1 MLKLFHK
8 LRELDFEQL
17 MAVYEEGN
25 RENAVEFFPDDT
37 PDVQLER
44 AKQSF
49 EEYLREDFF
58 RVPGAFY
65 AVWEQGGEYVSA
77 LRLEPYEDGW
87 LLEALETKPLE
98 RRKGYAAQLIAAAI
112 EKIPNGPVYSHVGK
126 RNAASMAVHLKCGF
140 IKILDHAKYVDGTIT
155 HYSVTLRKDI

>member
-1 MLKLFHK
+1 MLKLFYK

-25 RENAVEFFPDDT
+25 RENAEEFFPDDT
-37 PDVQLER
+37 PTVQMER

-58 RVPGAFY
+58 RVSGALY
-65 AVWEQGGEYVSA
+65 AVWEENGEYVSA

-87 LLEALETKPLE
+87 LLEALETKPIK
-98 RRKGYAAQLIAAAI
+98 RRKGYAAKLIAAAT
-112 EKIPNGPVYSHVGK
+112 EQIPKGPIYSHVGK

-140 IKILDHAKYVDGTIT
+140 KKILDHAKYVDGTIT

>member
-25 RENAVEFFPDDT
+25 RENAEEFFPDDT
-37 PDVQLER
+37 PAVQLER

-98 RRKGYAAQLIAAAI
+98 RRKGYAAQLIAAAT

-126 RNAASMAVHLKCGF
+126 RNAASMAVHLQCGF
-140 IKILDHAKYVDGTIT
+140 VKILDYAKYVDGTVT
-155 HYSVTLRKDI
+155 QYSYTLRKSI